1 MVSRVLNTSLY
12 LPFGKRKTTSAAAA
26 AALVQDLLCYDKVCF
41 FTDQMAA
48 VTMLAALMGPDAL
61 QEALERNV
69 FHFYH
74 DRQILAWPIRA
85 GYSGPSPIMP
95 IATMPNEKGDGG
107 ASHAF
112 PSLLVASGLGGFGL
126 SDARRW
132 EIGRLAEAHTSD
144 FQWPPKE
151 ANRDAPPLQE
161 QLLREI
167 RAIKPLVLELP
178 DFPLRLADL
187 NALEKKLLHKT
198 KSLLHTNQFG
208 VVHNNVETG
217 WAVLESK
224 APIPPK
230 QLGMVHLAIAERFLQ
245 VLELAPDAVLHT
257 EPLVESILQIRAASI
272 RKAAAGEVSV
282 LLAAEEVALA
292 TLTADGDIPYRE
304 LLQSRDTVA
313 AEQFRKMVHRRDLDG
328 SKTLLNE
335 YLAALHKPVAAR
347 LDVRIARYVIGTVL
361 GSVPGL
367 GGVIGALDAFLVE
380 RLLAGREA
388 AFYVDHTLRRIAN
401 KESAG
406 EIQFNVKP

>member
-1 MVSRVLNTSLY
+1 VSRVLNTSLY
-12 LPFGKRKTTSAAAA
+12 LPFGKRETTSAAAA

-48 VTMLAALMGPDAL
+48 VTMLAALMTPDVL
-61 QEALERNV
+61 QEALERGV

-74 DRQILAWPIRA
+74 DRQMLAWPVRA

-95 IATMPNEKGDGG
+95 IATMPNEVGDGG
-107 ASHAF
+107 ASHAS

-144 FQWPPKE
+144 YQWPPKE
-151 ANRDAPPLQE
+151 ANQNAPPIRE
-161 QLLREI
+161 QVLAEI
-167 RAIKPLVLELP
+167 RALKPLVVEIPEL
-178 DFPLRLADL
+178 PLRLADL
-187 NALEKKLLHKT
+187 NTLEKKLLHKT
-198 KSLLHTNQFG
+198 KSLLHTNKFG
-208 VVHNNVETG
+208 IVHNSVETG
-217 WAVLESK
+217 WAVLK
-224 APIPPK
+224 TKDAIPPK
-230 QLGMVHLAIAERFLQ
+230 QLGMVHLAIAERFLK
-245 VLELAPDAVLHT
+245 VLELAPGAVLHT
-257 EPLVESILQIRAASI
+257 EPLVESILRVRAAAI

-282 LLAAEEVALA
+282 LLEAEEVALP
-292 TLTADGDIPYRE
+292 TLTAVGDIPYRE
-304 LLQSRDTVA
+304 LLESRDTVA
-313 AEQFRKMVHRRDLDG
+313 AQQFRKMVHRRDLDG

-361 GSVPGL
+361 GSLPGV
-367 GGVIGALDAFLVE
+367 GGVIGALDAFLLE

-406 EIQFNVKP
+406 EIQFEVKP